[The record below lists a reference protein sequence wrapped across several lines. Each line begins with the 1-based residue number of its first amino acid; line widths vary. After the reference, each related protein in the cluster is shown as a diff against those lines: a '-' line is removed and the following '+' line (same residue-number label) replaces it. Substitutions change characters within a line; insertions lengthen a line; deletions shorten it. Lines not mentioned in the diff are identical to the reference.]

1 MLQNA
6 GYACQDMIRLTLNAT
21 ESPMTSTT
29 RLLGPRDVPIGQPLP
44 FALVDGA
51 SRLLLP
57 AGVVVPDAEAV
68 RLLFLHGTV
77 MAATEAE
84 DAPDTV
90 PSVDSTQGRPRLGA
104 TGLSIGTVLQVQEKS
119 APLRGPLPSRLIGY
133 IEGEA
138 IFITQPADSQRT
150 LRPEMRD
157 MLLVRGFSGRE
168 VVSMMCS
175 VVAAGQFPAPYLVLS
190 MPTKMHKMPLRS
202 AKRVQVRIGAM
213 VRSEGQAEPSGGRV
227 AMLRDICLNG
237 ALVQSTGAT
246 FAPGERLALDFSAY
260 VDGQQ
265 EDFSIA
271 GHVAST
277 APVQDGPPGFPSFGV
292 EFSLSKEQTAR
303 LSRLI
308 IERLDE

>member
-1 MLQNA
+1 
-6 GYACQDMIRLTLNAT
+6 
-21 ESPMTSTT
+21 MTQTT
-29 RLLGPRDVPIGQPLP
+29 RQLAPEDMPIGQPLP

-57 AGVVVPDAEAV
+57 AGTVVPDAEAV
-68 RLLFLHGTV
+68 RLLFLHGPV
-77 MAATEAE
+77 MAAAPATEVADAVRPTKSAE
-84 DAPDTV
+84 
-90 PSVDSTQGRPRLGA
+90 GKPRLGA
-104 TGLSIGTVLQVQEKS
+104 TGLSIGTVLQVQEKA
-119 APLRGPLPSRLIGY
+119 APTRGPLPCRLIGY

-138 IFITQPADSQRT
+138 LFITQPADSKRT
-150 LRPEMRD
+150 LRPEVRD
-157 MLLVRGFSGRE
+157 VLLLRGFSGRE

-190 MPTKMHKMPLRS
+190 MPAKVHKVPLRS

-213 VRSEGQAEPSGGRV
+213 VRPEGEAASPNGRV

-237 ALVQSTGAT
+237 ALVQSAGMT
-246 FAPGERLALDFSAY
+246 FPPGERLALSFSAY

-271 GHVAST
+271 GHVAGT
-277 APVQDGPPGFPSFGV
+277 APLQDGPPGFPSFGV
-292 EFSLSKEQTAR
+292 EFALSKEQTAQ

>member
-1 MLQNA
+1 M
-6 GYACQDMIRLTLNAT
+6 THAT
-21 ESPMTSTT
+21 
-29 RLLGPRDVPIGQPLP
+29 RQLGLEDVPIGQPLP

-68 RLLFLHGTV
+68 RLLFLHGPV
-77 MAATEAE
+77 MADVPTAEAT
-84 DAPDTV
+84 DAAP
-90 PSVDSTQGRPRLGA
+90 PKESTAGKPRLGA
-104 TGLSIGTVLQVQEKS
+104 TGLSIGTLLQVQEKS
-119 APLRGPLPSRLIGY
+119 APTRGPLPCRLIGY

-138 IFITQPADSQRT
+138 IFITQPADSKRT
-150 LRPEMRD
+150 LRPEVRD
-157 MLLVRGFSGRE
+157 VLLLRGFSGRE

-190 MPTKMHKMPLRS
+190 MPAKVHKMPLRS
-202 AKRVQVRIGAM
+202 AKRVQVRIGA
-213 VRSEGQAEPSGGRV
+213 VLRAEGQAASPASRV

-237 ALVQSTGAT
+237 ALVQSAGTT
-246 FAPGERLALDFSAY
+246 FSPGERLALDFSTY

>member
-1 MLQNA
+1 MT
-6 GYACQDMIRLTLNAT
+6 YA
-21 ESPMTSTT
+21 T
-29 RLLGPRDVPIGQPLP
+29 RLLGPEDVPIGQPLP
-44 FALVDGA
+44 FALEDGA

-57 AGVVVPDAEAV
+57 AGVVVPNAEAV
-68 RLLFLHGTV
+68 RLLFLHGAV
-77 MAATEAE
+77 MAATETE
-84 DAPDTV
+84 DAPGAV
-90 PSVDSTQGRPRLGA
+90 PPVESTEGKPRLAA
-104 TGLSIGTVLQVQEKS
+104 TGLSIGTMLHVQEKS
-119 APLRGPLPSRLIGY
+119 APLRGPLPCRLIGY

-138 IFITQPADSQRT
+138 IFITQPADSKRT
-150 LRPEMRD
+150 LRPEVRD
-157 MLLVRGFSGRE
+157 MLLLRGFSGRE

-175 VVAAGQFPAPYLVLS
+175 VVGMGQFPAPYLVLS
-190 MPTKMHKMPLRS
+190 MPAKVHKMPLRS
-202 AKRVQVRIGAM
+202 AKRVQVRIGAT
-213 VRSEGQAEPSGGRV
+213 VRAEGQAPSSTGRV

-237 ALVQSTGAT
+237 ALVQSAGAA

-292 EFSLSKEQTAR
+292 EFALSKEQTAQ

>member
-1 MLQNA
+1 M
-6 GYACQDMIRLTLNAT
+6 THAT
-21 ESPMTSTT
+21 RPL
-29 RLLGPRDVPIGQPLP
+29 RPDDVPIGQPLP

-51 SRLLLP
+51 GRLLLS

-68 RLLFLHGTV
+68 RLIFLHGAV
-77 MAATEAE
+77 MAAAEAE
-84 DAPDTV
+84 DAPNAAPPV
-90 PSVDSTQGRPRLGA
+90 ESAEGKPRLGA

-119 APLRGPLPSRLIGY
+119 APLRGPMPCRLIGY

-150 LRPEMRD
+150 LRPEVRD
-157 MLLVRGFSGRE
+157 MLLLRGFSGRE

-175 VVAAGQFPAPYLVLS
+175 VVATGQFPAPYVVLS
-190 MPTKMHKMPLRS
+190 MPAKVHKMPLRS

-213 VRSEGQAEPSGGRV
+213 VRAQGDGRGEGQAASPAGRV

-237 ALVQSTGAT
+237 ALVQSAGAT
-246 FAPGERLALDFSAY
+246 FAAGEQLALEFSAY

-271 GHVAST
+271 GRVAST

>member
-1 MLQNA
+1 
-6 GYACQDMIRLTLNAT
+6 
-21 ESPMTSTT
+21 MTHAT
-29 RLLGPRDVPIGQPLP
+29 RLLGPEDVPIGQPLP
-44 FALVDGA
+44 FALVDSVG
-51 SRLLLP
+51 RLLLP
-57 AGVVVPDAEAV
+57 VGVVVPDAEAV
-68 RLLFLHGTV
+68 RLLFLHGAV
-77 MAATEAE
+77 MAAAEAE
-84 DAPDTV
+84 DAPDAMPPV
-90 PSVDSTQGRPRLGA
+90 ESKEGKPRLGS
-104 TGLSIGTVLQVQEKS
+104 TGLSIGTILQVQEKS
-119 APLRGPLPSRLIGY
+119 APLRGPLPCRLIGY

-138 IFITQPADSQRT
+138 IFITQPADSKRT
-150 LRPEMRD
+150 LRPEVRD
-157 MLLVRGFSGRE
+157 MLLLRGFSGRE
-168 VVSMMCS
+168 VVSMICS

-190 MPTKMHKMPLRS
+190 MPAKVHKMPLRS

-213 VRSEGQAEPSGGRV
+213 VRAEGEGQAASPAGRV

-237 ALVQSTGAT
+237 ALVQSAGAT
-246 FAPGERLALDFSAY
+246 FPPGERLALDFSAY

-277 APVQDGPPGFPSFGV
+277 APVQDGPPGFASFGV